1 MADRNMEI
9 LIGLN
14 ILRRHHCSIDLKN
27 NVLRFGD
34 GTETP
39 FIGEEEYKR
48 EKEIIEK
55 EEGESGGKIFWT
67 KAFSLL
73 DFLLLARMPLF
84 LLLKLFLFY
93 SPGHY
98 LAVPI

>member
-14 ILRRHHCSIDLKN
+14 ILRRHHCCIDLKN

-55 EEGESGGKIFWT
+55 EEGESGGKIF
-67 KAFSLL
+67 
-73 DFLLLARMPLF
+73 
-84 LLLKLFLFY
+84 
-93 SPGHY
+93 
-98 LAVPI
+98 